1 MGNNWDRWYR
11 FDRIIQN
18 YNSALFIFNPLHM
31 LTKKQKLGVLAVVV
45 VLLGGLTFASFS
57 SANDLQGKVRG
68 IFRGPR
74 NVGTEQV
81 RQVQNNYDVRQG
93 RNRDDGPPE
102 PPPPISNLGDI
113 DVPPPEVSS
122 KGFDWIE

>member
-1 MGNNWDRWYR
+1 
-11 FDRIIQN
+11 
-18 YNSALFIFNPLHM
+18 M

-57 SANDLQGKVRG
+57 SSKDLQGKVRG
-68 IFRGPR
+68 IFRGSR

-81 RQVQNNYDVRQG
+81 RQIQNNYDVRQG
-93 RNRDDGPPE
+93 RNDPDDGPPE

-113 DVPPPEVSS
+113 DVPPPDISNLGGVEDIPPPEVSN